1 MARVNLEWWQGRR
14 VAVTGH
20 TGFVGSWLSIA
31 LLQLGAKVTGISNHI
46 PTHPSLF
53 EVTNLASRIIDI
65 RADLREASSI
75 VEVLEK
81 HKPAVIF
88 HLAAQ
93 PLVKESYV
101 IPRET
106 YETNVMGTV
115 NLLDALRRVTHPVV
129 LINMTSDKCYEN
141 VGSSVGY
148 KEHDALG
155 GRDPYSSSKAC
166 SELIT
171 RAYRDSFFSPEVSS
185 SPAIGIAS
193 IRAGNIIGG
202 GDWAPHRLIPDFI
215 RAYENGDDLK
225 VRYPEATRPW
235 QHVLDVVNAFLILT
249 GKILTDPSSKFCTA
263 WNIGPDSSGQWSV
276 REVLEYITK
285 CWGSGRSWQVERGD
299 PDHEE
304 LLLAL
309 DTKMARQQLG
319 WEPVWG
325 TQRALKEAVLWYKA
339 YFQNAN
345 DAFDFTCGQVSQFI
359 EDSPK

>member
-1 MARVNLEWWQGRR
+1 MARVNLEWWQSRR
-14 VAVTGH
+14 VVVTGH

-65 RADLREASSI
+65 RADVREASSI

-225 VRYPEATRPW
+225 VRYPNATRPW
-235 QHVLDVVNAFLILT
+235 QHVLDVVNAMFLLAQQV
-249 GKILTDPSSKFCTA
+249 SSEPLNFCEA
-263 WNIGPDSSGQWSV
+263 WNIGPDQTNQWSV
-276 REVLEYITK
+276 EKVLSHMMKLLGGGNCWLVDEDTK
-285 CWGSGRSWQVERGD
+285 N
-299 PDHEE
+299 HEE
-304 LLLAL
+304 ILLAL
-309 DTKMARQQLG
+309 DNQKARQQLG
-319 WEPVWG
+319 WTPAWDTEHSLRE
-325 TQRALKEAVLWYKA
+325 TVLWYRA
-339 YFQNAN
+339 YLHNSAN
-345 DAFDFTCGQVSQFI
+345 VSDFTNEQVKEFFLTQNQ
-359 EDSPK
+359 